1 MRDPRIDKL
10 AKTLVCFS
18 TNVRSGDN
26 VLIQAT
32 DANPELVKA
41 LVAEVYRAGGHPFV
55 WLRDAGI
62 ERALLL
68 NCTAEQLDL
77 RARAD
82 AALME
87 RMQVYIGVT
96 GVVNRA
102 EQSDVPAEKQNLCA
116 ARYTQIVHG
125 QLRVPKTRWVVLR
138 DATPAM
144 AQMAEMSTEAFEDFY
159 FDVCTMDYSR
169 MEAAMQPLKALMERT
184 DRVRILG
191 PGTDLS
197 FSIKGMPAVPCAGH
211 VNIPDGEI
219 FTAPV
224 RESVNGV
231 VTYNTPS
238 TQAGFSFENMRLT
251 FREGRIVDVQCNDN
265 ARAERI
271 FDRDAGARYVGE
283 FALGVNPYITR
294 AMNNTLFDEKI
305 LGSFH
310 FTPGACYDECDNG
323 NRSALHWD
331 LVCIQTPE
339 YGGGEIWFDGVLVRK
354 DGRFVLPELKALDP
368 ENLR

>member
-1 MRDPRIDKL
+1 MRVPRIDKL
-10 AKTLVCFS
+10 ARTLVRFS
-18 TNVRSGDN
+18 TQVRDGDN

-32 DANPELVKA
+32 DADRELVKA
-41 LVAEVYRAGGHPFV
+41 LIEEVYRAGGKPFV
-55 WLRDAGI
+55 WLRDAQI

-68 NCTAEQLDL
+68 GCTAEQLEL

-82 AALME
+82 AMLME
-87 RMQVYIGVT
+87 RMQVYIGFT
-96 GVVNRA
+96 GILNRA
-102 EQSDVPAEKQNLCA
+102 EHSDVPAEKQNLFST
-116 ARYTQIVHG
+116 RYTHPVHG
-125 QLRVPKTRWVVLR
+125 EVRVPKTRWVVLR

-169 MEAAMQPLKALMERT
+169 MEAAMEPLKALMERT
-184 DRVRILG
+184 DRVRIVG
-191 PGTDLS
+191 PGTNLS
-197 FSIKGMPAVPCAGH
+197 FSIRGLPAIKCAGR

-224 RESVNGV
+224 RESVEG
-231 VTYNTPS
+231 TLAYNTPS
-238 TQAGFSFENMRLT
+238 THAGFSFENMRLT
-251 FREGRIVDVQCNDN
+251 FHQGRIVDVACNDVE
-265 ARAERI
+265 RAERI
-271 FDRDAGARYVGE
+271 FDQDEGARYVGE

-294 AMNNTLFDEKI
+294 PMNNTLFDEKI
-305 LGSFH
+305 MGSFH

-339 YGGGEIWFDGVLVRK
+339 HGGGEIWFDGVLVRK
-354 DGRFVLPELKALDP
+354 DGRFVLPELEALNP
-368 ENLR
+368 ERLR